1 MGSTSLSLRILA
13 DILLELYKELPAD
26 WARALTSQKENLH
39 QISSVLSERSFIPDS
54 HQIFASLKMPIDS
67 VKVVIVGQDPYPN
80 PNHAMGLAFSVPSTT
95 LKLPP
100 TLKNIFREL
109 NDDLAIRNS
118 SGDLTSWR
126 DQGVLLLNRCL
137 TTDPGLSLQHQSIG
151 WLGFTEAVIAIL
163 QEQKVVAVLW
173 GAKAQEM
180 TGYFDEES
188 IISSPHPS
196 PLSAY
201 RGFFGSKP
209 FSRVNSLLESRGL
222 TSINWRTDEL
232 Q

>member
-1 MGSTSLSLRILA
+1 MGSMSRLLRILA
-13 DILLELYKELPAD
+13 DILLELYKELPTD
-26 WARALTSQKENLH
+26 WARALISQKENLH
-39 QISSVLSERSFIPDS
+39 HISSVLSERSFIPEP
-54 HQIFASLKMPIDS
+54 HQIFSCLKMPIDS
-67 VKVVIVGQDPYPN
+67 VKVVVVGQDPYPN

-109 NDDLAIRNS
+109 DEDLDIKNS
-118 SGDLTSWR
+118 SGDLTPWR
-126 DQGVLLLNRCL
+126 DQGVLLLNRSL

-151 WLGFTEAVIAIL
+151 WLGFTEAVIAFL
-163 QEQKVVAVLW
+163 QPQKVVSVLW
-173 GAKAQEM
+173 GAKAQELR
-180 TGYFDEES
+180 GYFDQDS

-222 TSINWRTDEL
+222 SPINWRTGVL